1 MEVGMINEREQRVRL
16 VRWATSA
23 KHRAEALQA
32 AAQAAAED
40 VRRLQE
46 SAAEWGPPATAAER
60 AARAF
65 DEAARAYREA
75 AAASEVLGGAKPQ
88 GMTLDDWLERPR

>member
-46 SAAEWGPPATAAER
+46 SAAGWGPLATAAER

-65 DEAARAYREA
+65 DEAARACREA
-75 AAASEVLGGAKPQ
+75 AAASEALEAAKPQ
-88 GMTLDDWLERPR
+88 GMPVNEWLGRSG